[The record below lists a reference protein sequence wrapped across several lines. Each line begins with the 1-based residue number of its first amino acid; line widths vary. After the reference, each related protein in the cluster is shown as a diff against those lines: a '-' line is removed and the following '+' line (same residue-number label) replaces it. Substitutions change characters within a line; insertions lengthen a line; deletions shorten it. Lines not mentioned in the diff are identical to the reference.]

1 MTKEEKEAKA
11 ASDKAA
17 AEAKKN
23 TPAIQVAEIVQET
36 PQSKE
41 IAELI
46 EEIVQETPQ
55 SEQIAELI
63 EEKRVLESK
72 LDQKTQE
79 LQAKNNDLTS
89 AIKESEKQSEII
101 DKLMDQV
108 GKPIDSTKASVE
120 IEGVV
125 FVVTEENKTVKSIY
139 HGAVPVKI
147 ENFTAE
153 MVEEYVASGLLEEQ

>member
-101 DKLMDQV
+101 FRYFSNN
-108 GKPIDSTKASVE
+108 I
-120 IEGVV
+120 
-125 FVVTEENKTVKSIY
+125 F
-139 HGAVPVKI
+139 
-147 ENFTAE
+147 
-153 MVEEYVASGLLEEQ
+153 